1 MGYKEQEEVK
11 SEEKIEVKPVR
22 TDHCLS
28 DKNLNDELYP
38 KKSLKDPFKLIKD
51 EV

>member
-11 SEEKIEVKPVR
+11 SDEKIPVR
-22 TDHCLS
+22 ADHCLS
-28 DKNLNDELYP
+28 DKNLNDYLYP
-38 KKSLKDPFKLIKD
+38 KVSLNEPFKLIKD